1 LASSREKAHRIIDC
15 LSDNKI
21 DVILEYLEFI
31 KIKEEIK
38 ETIEI
43 LNDDK
48 LMSAIEKGIQ
58 EENEGE
64 LISLKEIIEKV
75 NLNG

>member
-1 LASSREKAHRIIDC
+1 MS
-15 LSDNKI
+15 
-21 DVILEYLEFI
+21 
-31 KIKEEIK
+31 
-38 ETIEI
+38 IEI

-58 EENEGE
+58 EENKGE
-64 LISLKEIIEKV
+64 LVSLKDNIDEV